1 MEDSQPVND
10 GSLGDDLSA
19 TIGARREL
27 GDGYDTALVQSF
39 LEKVDREIVARVDR
53 ELEAKAPNV
62 VDRNRARP
70 SRGSIAIP
78 SIALGI
84 PVTAIITSQ
93 QHGLWGFLGVA
104 ASWGAIAVVNLTH
117 AWGRRRG

>member
-1 MEDSQPVND
+1 MGDSELVSDAQ
-10 GSLGDDLSA
+10 LGDDLSA
-19 TIGARREL
+19 TLGARREL
-27 GDGYDTALVQSF
+27 GEGYDTALVQSF

-62 VDRNRARP
+62 VDRNRSRV

-84 PVTAIITSQ
+84 PITAIITSQ

-104 ASWGAIAVVNLTH
+104 ASWAAIAVVNVSH
-117 AWGRRRG
+117 AWGRRRA